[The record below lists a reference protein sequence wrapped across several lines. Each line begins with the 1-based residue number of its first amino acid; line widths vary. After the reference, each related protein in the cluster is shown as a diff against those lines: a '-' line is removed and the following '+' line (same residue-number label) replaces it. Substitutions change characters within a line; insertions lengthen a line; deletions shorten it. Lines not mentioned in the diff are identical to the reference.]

1 MPVLAIAMTK
11 SDFYNNA
18 VLAECIGPAA
28 HKQAQLLCGGC
39 LSVTTKALEN
49 FHPFDL
55 GDSTSL
61 EFILTKYKDEKK
73 YLYTKVIAEM
83 LFVIAKMEMT

>member
-1 MPVLAIAMTK
+1 MPVLTIAMTK

-18 VLAECIGPAA
+18 VLAGCNGPAR
-28 HKQAQLLCGGC
+28 KQAQLLCGGC
-39 LSVTTKALEN
+39 LSVMTKALEN

-55 GDSTSL
+55 GDSSSL

-83 LFVIAKMEMT
+83 LYLIAKMEMT